1 MRTLLLGGV
10 LLVAMTLA
18 AQCDVFKRADQCK
31 VGMRVTDKM
40 NKSGTIIDIDRY
52 MSLCH
57 VRLDDGT
64 ENYYI
69 FWMLRPAGASV
80 ETSDKLVPGTYEC
93 YQSGRYTF
101 MDMKITGLNTYSSA
115 GSSGRFHVEPSRKIV
130 FESGSLAKY
139 HAHLLAGPSIGL
151 NANNDSFWA
160 TTCELK
166 K

>member
-1 MRTLLLGGV
+1 MRVALFIGMILLGST
-10 LLVAMTLA
+10 AA
-18 AQCDVFKRADQCK
+18 AQCDVFKSADQCK
-31 VGMRVTDKM
+31 VGKRVADKE
-40 NKSGTIIDIDRY
+40 NKTGTITGIDRY

-57 VRLDDGT
+57 VRLDNGT
-64 ENYYI
+64 ENYYL
-69 FWMLRPAGASV
+69 FWMLRDQGASA
-80 ETSDKLVPGTYEC
+80 ETSDRLVPGTYQC

-101 MDMKITGLNTYSSA
+101 MDMKITGPNTYSSA

-151 NANNDSFWA
+151 NASSDSFWA
-160 TTCELK
+160 TTCDLK